1 MLLQDCMA
9 AALDDPDFLVRSSE
23 VVQSHGLISKGSQPQ
38 AFSIWNMQQSQDD
51 RTFSLKMVSNPIRSE
66 EHTSELQSPVP
77 ISYAVFCLKKK
88 KKNNQTHTKQKHP
101 DTPNTKT
108 STT

>member
-1 MLLQDCMA
+1 MA

-51 RTFSLKMVSNPIRSE
+51 GKFSFKMVSNSIFSNASMNE
-66 EHTSELQSPVP
+66 SDVT
-77 ISYAVFCLKKK
+77 IYIGTFC
-88 KKNNQTHTKQKHP
+88 
-101 DTPNTKT
+101 
-108 STT
+108 

>member
-1 MLLQDCMA
+1 MA

-51 RTFSLKMVSNPIRSE
+51 ETFSFKMVSNSVLSNALMSE
-66 EHTSELQSPVP
+66 SNVNIYWDRL
-77 ISYAVFCLKKK
+77 LNKK
-88 KKNNQTHTKQKHP
+88 P
-101 DTPNTKT
+101 ED
-108 STT
+108 

>member
-1 MLLQDCMA
+1 MA

-51 RTFSLKMVSNPIRSE
+51 GTSSFKMVSN
-66 EHTSELQSPVP
+66 TV
-77 ISYAVFCLKKK
+77 ISNASMNESNVTIY
-88 KKNNQTHTKQKHP
+88 
-101 DTPNTKT
+101 
-108 STT
+108 

>member
-1 MLLQDCMA
+1 MELLFLLQDCMA

-51 RTFSLKMVSNPIRSE
+51 GTFSFKMVSNSVLSNALMSE
-66 EHTSELQSPVP
+66 SNVNIYWDRL
-77 ISYAVFCLKKK
+77 LNKK
-88 KKNNQTHTKQKHP
+88 P
-101 DTPNTKT
+101 ED
-108 STT
+108 